1 MPLLFQQRSG
11 RQCANSETAPVSS
24 HRLEQLPPT
33 GKQSRGLGE
42 PVAGGALEQCIKN
55 THVLSVQNVKES
67 GLPVINL
74 AALDDA
80 SYSVQVLMC

>member
-1 MPLLFQQRSG
+1 MPTLKPLMR
-11 RQCANSETAPVSS
+11 NMLPAPVSS

-55 THVLSVQNVKES
+55 THVLSVQNVGE
-67 GLPVINL
+67 GRLPAINP

-80 SYSVQVLMC
+80 SYSAQVLI